1 MWTLRQTLGAL
12 GAALLVAA
20 SGCQRDRPASPAGTP
35 AQDAAGS
42 SERPGF
48 GGDFLLTNQDGQPFR
63 LEDVRGKIV
72 VLFFGYTSCPDM
84 CPTTMSRI
92 VSALDRVGDR
102 RTQVLTLFVS
112 VDPKRDT
119 PAVLKDYVANFNTPM
134 VGLTGSADEIRRVA
148 SQYHASYEIVETGSP
163 NYLVNH
169 TTAMFLIDQQG
180 QLRRYFA
187 YDESPDRLAG
197 AMRSVLDGN

>member
-1 MWTLRQTLGAL
+1 
-12 GAALLVAA
+12 
-20 SGCQRDRPASPAGTP
+20 
-35 AQDAAGS
+35 
-42 SERPGF
+42 
-48 GGDFLLTNQDGQPFR
+48 
-63 LEDVRGKIV
+63 
-72 VLFFGYTSCPDM
+72 M
-84 CPTTMSRI
+84 CPTTMSAS